1 MKPGHFKKKKGSS
14 YYSSVQVGSGLSR
27 FVDNFP
33 FFSLPRTMFRNYCY
47 ILWILVTRK
56 QALFTLNNYR
66 WQNGKK
72 KVHLSV
78 LLIRPPAWMF
88 LAGEN
93 KQRKAASVIQ
103 DTKENIVKHV
113 SSETVLEK
121 LYFRR
126 CQTKYTTTSQLG
138 TPILLMPIFEDKP
151 RQFCSSLRIGFSPIL
166 NVLTGE
172 WRLVNPS
179 RLKLISFF
187 SYQRLIF
194 QSAWSFL

>member
-1 MKPGHFKKKKGSS
+1 
-14 YYSSVQVGSGLSR
+14 
-27 FVDNFP
+27 
-33 FFSLPRTMFRNYCY
+33 MFRNYCY

-113 SSETVLEK
+113 RSETVLEK

-126 CQTKYTTTSQLG
+126 CQTKYIT
-138 TPILLMPIFEDKP
+138 
-151 RQFCSSLRIGFSPIL
+151 
-166 NVLTGE
+166 
-172 WRLVNPS
+172 
-179 RLKLISFF
+179 ISAT
-187 SYQRLIF
+187 RMV
-194 QSAWSFL
+194 

>member
-1 MKPGHFKKKKGSS
+1 MFIPVTAMENVAVSWIIKHGRWSQVILKRRKDLHTIALFRWVLGWAGLLITFLS
-14 YYSSVQVGSGLSR
+14 Y
-27 FVDNFP
+27 
-33 FFSLPRTMFRNYCY
+33 SLPRTMFRNYCY

-126 CQTKYTTTSQLG
+126 CQTKYITTSA
-138 TPILLMPIFEDKP
+138 TRM
-151 RQFCSSLRIGFSPIL
+151 
-166 NVLTGE
+166 V
-172 WRLVNPS
+172 
-179 RLKLISFF
+179 
-187 SYQRLIF
+187 
-194 QSAWSFL
+194 